1 MVCHYHWHSVSS
13 IPRAWCQCFLSG
25 FQSRSPNLLQ
35 NKCFFISPG
44 YKKPTQISSPVIKP
58 IQPRTYSSKSQSLG
72 IWYAFL
78 THPGMTRSVVQILVF
93 IRRLYVQITL
103 YSSIIFYLNI
113 QVIKVSATLKIAI
126 FSYLR
131 FQRFQIDMLESFLQK
146 KNQKILFL
154 SKDIGGKRFFLINY
168 LN

>member
-1 MVCHYHWHSVSS
+1 
-13 IPRAWCQCFLSG
+13 
-25 FQSRSPNLLQ
+25 
-35 NKCFFISPG
+35 
-44 YKKPTQISSPVIKP
+44 
-58 IQPRTYSSKSQSLG
+58 
-72 IWYAFL
+72 
-78 THPGMTRSVVQILVF
+78 MTRSVVQILVF

-131 FQRFQIDMLESFLQK
+131 FQRFQIDMLESFLHK

>member
-1 MVCHYHWHSVSS
+1 
-13 IPRAWCQCFLSG
+13 
-25 FQSRSPNLLQ
+25 
-35 NKCFFISPG
+35 
-44 YKKPTQISSPVIKP
+44 
-58 IQPRTYSSKSQSLG
+58 
-72 IWYAFL
+72 
-78 THPGMTRSVVQILVF
+78 MTRSVVEILVF

>member
-1 MVCHYHWHSVSS
+1 
-13 IPRAWCQCFLSG
+13 
-25 FQSRSPNLLQ
+25 
-35 NKCFFISPG
+35 
-44 YKKPTQISSPVIKP
+44 
-58 IQPRTYSSKSQSLG
+58 
-72 IWYAFL
+72 
-78 THPGMTRSVVQILVF
+78 MTRSVVQILVF

-146 KNQKILFL
+146 KIQKILFL

>member
-1 MVCHYHWHSVSS
+1 
-13 IPRAWCQCFLSG
+13 
-25 FQSRSPNLLQ
+25 
-35 NKCFFISPG
+35 
-44 YKKPTQISSPVIKP
+44 
-58 IQPRTYSSKSQSLG
+58 
-72 IWYAFL
+72 
-78 THPGMTRSVVQILVF
+78 MTRSVVQILVF